1 LFYVGAPL
9 AIVPALIFLPALA
22 YLVIDPRVSHARL
35 AAWALFPAI
44 AVA

>member
-22 YLVIDPRVSHARL
+22 YLVI
-35 AAWALFPAI
+35 
-44 AVA
+44 